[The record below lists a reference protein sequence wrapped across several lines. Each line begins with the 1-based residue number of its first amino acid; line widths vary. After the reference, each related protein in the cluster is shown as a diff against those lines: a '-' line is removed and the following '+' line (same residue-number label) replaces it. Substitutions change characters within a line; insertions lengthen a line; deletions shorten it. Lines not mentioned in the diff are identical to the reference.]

1 MEKLAWHIEK
11 RKVVDLKSWDKNPRI
26 ITEEAFNR
34 LKQRIV
40 DRGFH
45 DVIKIDLDNT
55 VLSGNQRKTAL
66 LQLGVEEVDC
76 IVPNRKLTE
85 EERDTVAIES
95 NRNDGQWDL
104 DLLSSFDNELLK
116 SQGFSDTELSKIFG
130 LNGKS
135 DSFEEEEKPPK
146 ADTRAKLGDVWLLG
160 QHRLM
165 CGDST
170 KEADVGQLM
179 GGKKANMI
187 FTDPPYNVDY
197 TGHTEEALK
206 IENDKLKNE
215 DFFKLLL
222 EAFKRMAENTL
233 QGGAA
238 YICHADTEG
247 LNFRKAFIDSGFA
260 LKQVIIWKKNHF
272 VLGRQDY
279 QWKHEPIL
287 YGWLS
292 GEKHHFYGD
301 RNETTVWDID
311 KPLRN
316 EEHPTMKP
324 IELITKA
331 IANSS
336 LMGDIVLDLFGGS
349 GSTLIACEQ
358 TGRICYTMELDPKY
372 CDVIISRWEKLTG
385 QIAQK
390 QNE

>member
-1 MEKLAWHIEK
+1 MDNLSWHIEK

-34 LKQRIV
+34 LKQRII

-85 EERDTVAIES
+85 EERDAVAIES

-135 DSFEEEEKPPK
+135 DGFEEGKTPPK
-146 ADTRAKLGDVWLLG
+146 ANTRAKLGDVWLLG

-179 GGKKANMI
+179 G
-187 FTDPPYNVDY
+187 V
-197 TGHTEEALK
+197 
-206 IENDKLKNE
+206 
-215 DFFKLLL
+215 
-222 EAFKRMAENTL
+222 KR
-233 QGGAA
+233 
-238 YICHADTEG
+238 
-247 LNFRKAFIDSGFA
+247 
-260 LKQVIIWKKNHF
+260 
-272 VLGRQDY
+272 
-279 QWKHEPIL
+279 
-287 YGWLS
+287 
-292 GEKHHFYGD
+292 
-301 RNETTVWDID
+301 
-311 KPLRN
+311 
-316 EEHPTMKP
+316 
-324 IELITKA
+324 LI
-331 IANSS
+331 
-336 LMGDIVLDLFGGS
+336 
-349 GSTLIACEQ
+349 
-358 TGRICYTMELDPKY
+358 
-372 CDVIISRWEKLTG
+372 
-385 QIAQK
+385 
-390 QNE
+390 